1 MSPAALTPEQSRKI
15 RLRSSRDVDGVT
27 WGYLIT
33 GFAYRDL
40 NRCERSGYPTKDDAR
55 RAGLAALAYA
65 VTYDSDRRAA
75 YGELAA

>member
-1 MSPAALTPEQSRKI
+1 MSAVVLTPEQSRKI
-15 RLRSSRDVDGVT
+15 RLRRCCEGDGVT

-40 NRCERSGYPTKDDAR
+40 THCERSGYATKDAAR
-55 RAGLAALAYA
+55 RAGLAALANA
-65 VTYDSDRRAA
+65 ETYDAQRRAA